1 MNCRLAIN
9 VYQNPNRCI
18 AWDRLTYQTVALSNL
33 PPSFLEDYLTIEWN
47 DFTAVE
53 HEGVVHKR
61 QRKLL
66 YSKNED
72 DSVSIQTTLLPGV
85 LRELSKQGFEYI
97 IQQKI
102 SPNNFLWQSR
112 ECIKACLGEPLDEST
127 RHRQAFNSKQE
138 LIERV
143 TELAFRFRN
152 SKRSL
157 AIVTPD
163 KETRRITTQALSNRG
178 LETHADLEFDRTV
191 PTQYELT
198 KRKNDPDYKYESEV
212 LTACVP
218 ANQFPGNPDIWSY
231 IFVEVDTVQRKGMH
245 DYIACNTSEMFLLH
259 THTNGHGPKTL
270 KKVEQL
276 FGPASLIR

>member
-9 VYQNPNRCI
+9 VYQDPNRCI
-18 AWDRLTYQTVALSNL
+18 ASDRLTYQTIALSNL

-47 DFTAVE
+47 DFTAIE
-53 HEGVVHKR
+53 YEGVIHMH
-61 QRKLL
+61 QRELL
-66 YSKNED
+66 YSKNKD
-72 DSVSIQTTLLPGV
+72 DSVSIQSTLLPGV
-85 LRELSKQGFEYI
+85 LRELSKQGLEYVL
-97 IQQKI
+97 QQTI
-102 SPNNFLWQSR
+102 SPNNFIWQSR

-127 RHRQAFNSKQE
+127 RHRQAFKSTQE
-138 LIERV
+138 LLERV
-143 TELAFRFRN
+143 AELAVRFRDT
-152 SKRSL
+152 KRSL

-163 KETRRITTQALSNRG
+163 KELRRITTQTLSNRG
-178 LETHADLEFDRTV
+178 LEVHNDLEFDRTV
-191 PTQYELT
+191 PTPDELA
-198 KRKNDPDYKYESEV
+198 KRQHDPDYQVESEV

-259 THTNGHGPKTL
+259 TPTNRHGRKAL